1 MHPTFC
7 CRICRNQWGTKNEW
21 IYFFKTRAFVDKAS
35 DNFQAFQYKPS
46 RSISLNLEFY
56 MWTHRPNAKYKFWE
70 KVKISA
76 SFCGGS
82 VQELRALLVPV
93 RSLAADQHQILTL
106 QNFAIPLSDSIRP
119 SRWDLENNLFWNQQ
133 KCCRPKCPL
142 FKVDSWALG
151 QNIWSPIFTILF
163 SLKFGGLIIDPLTK
177 LTYNTHLIIYNIT
190 IQNMR
195 Y

>member
-35 DNFQAFQYKPS
+35 DNFQAFQYKPC
-46 RSISLNLEFY
+46 RSISLYLEFFW
-56 MWTHRPNAKYKFWE
+56 WTHRPNAKYKFWE

-93 RSLAADQHQILTL
+93 RSLAADQHLILTL

-119 SRWDLENNLFWNQQ
+119 SRWERQFSMKIWKIIFFEINKNVAGPNVHFLRWTVGHWDKTFEVLFLQF
-133 KCCRPKCPL
+133 CSL
-142 FKVDSWALG
+142 SSLG
-151 QNIWSPIFTILF
+151 
-163 SLKFGGLIIDPLTK
+163 G
-177 LTYNTHLIIYNIT
+177 
-190 IQNMR
+190 
-195 Y
+195 